1 LRVTFLGTGT
11 SQGVP
16 VVACSC
22 EVCQSGDSKD
32 KRLRTSV
39 LIEVDNHHLVID
51 AGPDFRQQML
61 RANVME
67 LSAILLTHEHYDHIA
82 GLDDIRAFNWV
93 QKKPIDIYAE
103 HRVHQSVKQIFYYVF
118 ASEKYPGIP
127 QMTLHEVDENP
138 FFIVKTE
145 IIPIRGL
152 HLKLPVFGYRIE
164 KFAYLTDMNS
174 LDSEEEKKLS
184 GLEVLVVNA
193 LRKESHVSHFTLS
206 QALGLIKRLNPR
218 KAYITHISHQMGKS
232 EEVSLEL
239 PENVYLAFDGLVI
252 DFEKYEK

>member
-22 EVCQSGDSKD
+22 EVCQSDDSRD
-32 KRLRTSV
+32 KRLRSSV
-39 LIEVDNHHLVID
+39 LIEVDDQTMVID

-61 RANVME
+61 RANVRE

-138 FFIVKTE
+138 FFIGNTE
-145 IIPIRGL
+145 IIPIRGM
-152 HLKLPVFGYRIE
+152 HLKLPVLGYRIGN
-164 KFAYLTDMNS
+164 FAYLTDMNS
-174 LDSEEEKKLS
+174 LNREEEKKLS

-193 LRKESHVSHFTLS
+193 LRKESHISHFTLS
-206 QALGLIKRLNPR
+206 QALGLIKRLNPQI
-218 KAYITHISHQMGKS
+218 AYITHISHQMGKNK
-232 EEVSLEL
+232 EVSLEL